1 MPKSFDERNH
11 PRPNPLP
18 EYRERGQA
26 RRVVVIGIVV
36 FFVAIILV
44 LSPLLLGRNMLNKYL
59 VAFGLVGACA
69 GVSLMLHGA
78 VDWFRK

>member
-1 MPKSFDERNH
+1 
-11 PRPNPLP
+11 
-18 EYRERGQA
+18 
-26 RRVVVIGIVV
+26 VVVIGIVV

-59 VAFGLVGACA
+59 VAFGLVGAYA